1 MRWANV
7 EKAMVT
13 YLRRLGVAVYT
24 ETPGPMPS
32 RYIRV
37 ERVGGSAEWISRDI
51 DIEIRVVAETR
62 SALWDLVADIE
73 TAMYDLSG
81 QEATPGIYID
91 DVTVAFGF
99 AWDPPANQNICA
111 AIGTFTLTVRPAA

>member
-1 MRWANV
+1 
-7 EKAMVT
+7 
-13 YLRRLGVAVYT
+13 
-24 ETPGPMPS
+24 
-32 RYIRV
+32 
-37 ERVGGSAEWISRDI
+37 
-51 DIEIRVVAETR
+51 
-62 SALWDLVADIE
+62 
-73 TAMYDLSG
+73 MYDLSG

>member
-7 EKAMVT
+7 EKAMVA
-13 YLRRLGVAVYT
+13 YLQKLNVSVYT
-24 ETPGPMPS
+24 ETTGVMPA

-62 SALWDLVADIE
+62 SALWDLVADVE
-73 TAMYDLSG
+73 TAMYDL
-81 QEATPGIYID
+81 ATQGAAPGAYVD
-91 DVTVAFGF
+91 DVAVSFGF
-99 AWDPPANQNICA
+99 AWDPPTNQKICA
-111 AIGTFTLTVRPAA
+111 AIGTFTLTVRPTA

>member
-7 EKAMVT
+7 EKAMVA
-13 YLRRLGVAVYT
+13 YLQKLNVSVYT
-24 ETPGPMPS
+24 ETTGTMPS

-51 DIEIRVVAETR
+51 DIEIRAVAETR

-111 AIGTFTLTVRPAA
+111 AIGTFTLTVRPTA

>member
-13 YLRRLGVAVYT
+13 YLRKLNVSVYT
-24 ETPGPMPS
+24 ETTGVMPA

-51 DIEIRVVAETR
+51 DIEIRAVAETR

-73 TAMYDLSG
+73 TAMYDLAT
-81 QEATPGIYID
+81 QEAASGVYVD

>member
-7 EKAMVT
+7 EKAMVA
-13 YLRRLGVAVYT
+13 YLQKLNVSVYT
-24 ETPGPMPS
+24 ETTGTMPS

-51 DIEIRVVAETR
+51 DIEIRAVAETR

>member
-7 EKAMVT
+7 EKAMVS
-13 YLRRLGVAVYT
+13 YLRKLDVSVYT
-24 ETPGPMPS
+24 ETSGVMPA

-62 SALWDLVADIE
+62 SALWDLVSDIE
-73 TAMYDLSG
+73 TAMHDLPG
-81 QEATPGIYID
+81 QEAAPGVYID
-91 DVTVAFGF
+91 DVAVSFGF

-111 AIGTFTLTVRPAA
+111 AIGTFTLTVRPTE

>member
-1 MRWANV
+1 
-7 EKAMVT
+7 MVT

-24 ETPGPMPS
+24 ETTGTMPS

-111 AIGTFTLTVRPAA
+111 AIGTFTLTVRPTA

>member
-13 YLRRLGVAVYT
+13 YLQKLDVSVYT
-24 ETPGPMPS
+24 ETTGTMPS

-37 ERVGGSAEWISRDI
+37 ERAGGSAVWISRDV
-51 DIEIRVVAETR
+51 DIEIRAVAETR

-73 TAMYDLSG
+73 TAM
-81 QEATPGIYID
+81 EALAANESAPGVYID
-91 DVTVAFGF
+91 DVEVTFGF
-99 AWDPPANQNICA
+99 AWDPPDNQSIRA

>member
-24 ETPGPMPS
+24 ETTGTMPS

-99 AWDPPANQNICA
+99 AWDPPANQKICA
-111 AIGTFTLTVRPAA
+111 AIGIFTLTVRPAA

>member
-7 EKAMVT
+7 EKAMVS
-13 YLRRLGVAVYT
+13 YLRKLNVSVYT
-24 ETPGPMPS
+24 ETTGAMPA

-51 DIEIRVVAETR
+51 DIEIRAVAETR

-73 TAMYDLSG
+73 TAMYDLAT
-81 QEATPGIYID
+81 QEAASGVYVD
-91 DVTVAFGF
+91 EVTTTFGF
-99 AWDPPANQNICA
+99 AWDPPTNQKICA

>member
-7 EKAMVT
+7 EKAMVS
-13 YLRRLGVAVYT
+13 YLRKLNVSVYT
-24 ETPGPMPS
+24 ETSGVMPA

-62 SALWDLVADIE
+62 SALWDLVSDIE
-73 TAMYDLSG
+73 TAMHHLPG
-81 QEATPGIYID
+81 QEAAPGAYID
-91 DVTVAFGF
+91 DVAVSFGF

-111 AIGTFTLTVRPAA
+111 AIGTFTLTVRPTE